1 MSEYRISN
9 VLSQREEQVKYRVEK
24 RAAAIPAV
32 PEEGASVATSC
43 RVHAGSGL
51 YQWCLGG
58 KGIQIRESWAALVRP
73 ADMSSESSSIRT
85 RQTSRPQERGCRQNA
100 VCEICGRYRIA
111 P

>member
-9 VLSQREEQVKYRVEK
+9 VPSEGEEQVERRVEK
-24 RAAAIPAV
+24 RAVGIRAV
-32 PEEGASVATSC
+32 AEEGASVATSC
-43 RVHAGSGL
+43 RVHAGRGL

-58 KGIQIRESWAALVRP
+58 KGIQSRESWAALVRP
-73 ADMSSESSSIRT
+73 VDMSSESSSIRT